1 MDKCDFGDRPY
12 GGGSVMIWGVS
23 LMIASWTWSP
33 YEETGDQYFR
43 DVLQPVVVHHFDN
56 HPIAARP
63 VFMDDN
69 ARPHRSMAV
78 KWNETVTSLPWPVM
92 DPDLIPI
99 EHVWD
104 MLNHRL
110 QAVETHYTKLTSVG
124 SSIASVWAAA
134 FLLMYFVK
142 PLKCHNRSHL
152 CFWDYLVRN
161 FMTLIVSFVV

>member
-1 MDKCDFGDRPY
+1 MGCISHDCKLDL
-12 GGGSVMIWGVS
+12 VTIWRN
-23 LMIASWTWSP
+23 WWS
-33 YEETGDQYFR
+33 
-43 DVLQPVVVHHFDN
+43 VLQRCLTTSCCSPFRQPPN
-56 HPIAARP
+56 SARP